1 MKAIENKTIIFGVSG
16 SISAYKS
23 PMIIRELIKL
33 GANVKVVMTQ
43 DATNFVSPLVLS
55 NLTKNKVIVNQ
66 FDENINNSGA
76 WHVELA
82 NHCDLMIVAPAS
94 MNTIAKLANGLC
106 DNSLMTTLFSIP
118 FGYNNSNNSTSLNSK
133 NIPIIL
139 SPAMDYD
146 MWYHPVNQRNINI
159 LKEIGYIIIEPEE
172 GELSSGLIGK
182 GRLPDTNV
190 IVNEVLKY
198 IVGSTQNNNNIDNSN
213 DNINNEAEIIESNII
228 SNITDNSNIT
238 NNIVEENINSPEVIV
253 AKEVN
258 KFDNIKQ
265 RIIELEKK
273 LKIEAL
279 ISKKVDNDTNINT
292 NSIKD
297 DIAFNVE
304 LDLELLKKKNLT
316 EFVISEHQRKLS
328 LLSKYYLNKKILIT
342 AGPTYEKID
351 DVRFISNFSTGKMG
365 YCLAKVAI
373 EMGAEVTLISGPVND
388 KLNDEL
394 DEKIKLIKITSAKE
408 MLDKVLGNYQNQDI
422 LIFSAAVSDYSPKY
436 QHIGKLKKDNIKLD
450 NLELIENKDILKTI
464 GNLKSNTQLV
474 VGFALE
480 SENLEQNATTKLN
493 YKNADIIIGN
503 YANKE
508 DSGFGGDNNTITI
521 ISKNQSPK
529 PYPKTTKN
537 IVALNIFEFIEKY

>member
-94 MNTIAKLANGLC
+94 MNTVAKLANGLC

-228 SNITDNSNIT
+228 SNITDNSNIA

-304 LDLELLKKKNLT
+304 LDLELLKKK
-316 EFVISEHQRKLS
+316 I
-328 LLSKYYLNKKILIT
+328 
-342 AGPTYEKID
+342 
-351 DVRFISNFSTGKMG
+351 
-365 YCLAKVAI
+365 
-373 EMGAEVTLISGPVND
+373 
-388 KLNDEL
+388 
-394 DEKIKLIKITSAKE
+394 
-408 MLDKVLGNYQNQDI
+408 
-422 LIFSAAVSDYSPKY
+422 
-436 QHIGKLKKDNIKLD
+436 
-450 NLELIENKDILKTI
+450 
-464 GNLKSNTQLV
+464 
-474 VGFALE
+474 
-480 SENLEQNATTKLN
+480 
-493 YKNADIIIGN
+493 
-503 YANKE
+503 
-508 DSGFGGDNNTITI
+508 
-521 ISKNQSPK
+521 
-529 PYPKTTKN
+529 
-537 IVALNIFEFIEKY
+537 